1 MKLLL
6 LDLKLKAVRE
16 VRPGERGY
24 VEFFVACLVFFITI
38 HCFFFVSEE
47 ASGPCI

>member
-16 VRPGERGY
+16 VRPGEKGY
-24 VEFFVACLVFFITI
+24 VGVFVVVVLVFF
-38 HCFFFVSEE
+38 
-47 ASGPCI
+47 

>member
-24 VEFFVACLVFFITI
+24 VEFFVVFF
-38 HCFFFVSEE
+38 FL
-47 ASGPCI
+47 

>member
-24 VEFFVACLVFFITI
+24 VEFFCCGFFFITI